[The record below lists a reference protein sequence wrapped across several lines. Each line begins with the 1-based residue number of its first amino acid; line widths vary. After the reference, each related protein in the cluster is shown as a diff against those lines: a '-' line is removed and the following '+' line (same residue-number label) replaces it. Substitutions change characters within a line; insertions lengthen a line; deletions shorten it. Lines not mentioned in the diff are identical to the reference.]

1 MSELIKNDI
10 NNRMDSTISSLKT
23 EMNGI
28 RAGRASPSMLDTI
41 KVDVYGSKMPINQIG
56 NITTPEPR
64 LINIEIWDKGNV
76 SLVEKAIR
84 ESDLGINPTIEGT
97 LIRLPLPQL
106 TEERKLEYI
115 KLAKKIGESSKVAI
129 RNLRRDGI
137 EQFKKM
143 EKNKEVGEDESKKL
157 QSDIEEIT
165 STHVKLIESIVSEKE
180 VDLSKVQIDVIF
192 FKKN

>member
-1 MSELIKNDI
+1 MSELIKKDI

-84 ESDLGINPTIEGT
+84 ESDLGINPNIEGT

-115 KLAKKIGESSKVAI
+115 KLAKKIGESSKIAI

-143 EKNKEVGEDESKKL
+143 EKDKEIGEDESKKL

-165 STHVKLIESIVSEKE
+165 STHAKLIESIIAEKE
-180 VDLSKVQIDVIF
+180 VDLSKV
-192 FKKN
+192 

>member
-64 LINIEIWDKGNV
+64 LINIEIWDNNNV

-115 KLAKKIGESSKVAI
+115 KLAKKIGES
-129 RNLRRDGI
+129 
-137 EQFKKM
+137 
-143 EKNKEVGEDESKKL
+143 
-157 QSDIEEIT
+157 
-165 STHVKLIESIVSEKE
+165 
-180 VDLSKVQIDVIF
+180 
-192 FKKN
+192 

>member
-1 MSELIKNDI
+1 MSDLIKNDI
-10 NNRMDSTISSLKT
+10 SNRMDSSILSLKM
-23 EMNGI
+23 EMSGI

-64 LINIEIWDKGNV
+64 LINIDIWDQGNV
-76 SLVEKAIR
+76 SAVEKAIR
-84 ESDLGINPTIEGT
+84 ESDLGINPSIEGT

-115 KLAKKIGESSKVAI
+115 KLAKKIGEASKVAI
-129 RNLRRDGI
+129 RNIRRDGI
-137 EQFKKM
+137 EQFKKL
-143 EKNKEVGEDESKKL
+143 EKDKEIGEDESKKL

-165 STHVKLIESIVSEKE
+165 SIHVKLIDSIVSDKE
-180 VDLSKVQIDVIF
+180 VDLSKV
-192 FKKN
+192 

>member
-10 NNRMDSTISSLKT
+10 NNRMDSTISSLKN

-28 RAGRASPSMLDTI
+28 IAGRASPSMLDTI

-115 KLAKKIGESSKVAI
+115 KLAKKIGESSKIAI

-143 EKNKEVGEDESKKL
+143 EKDKNIGEDESKKL

-165 STHVKLIESIVSEKE
+165 STHIKLIESIISEKE
-180 VDLSKVQIDVIF
+180 VDLSKV
-192 FKKN
+192 

>member
-1 MSELIKNDI
+1 MSDLIKNDI
-10 NNRMDSTISSLKT
+10 STRMDSSISSLKT
-23 EMNGI
+23 EMSGI

-64 LINIEIWDKGNV
+64 LINIEIWDQGNV
-76 SLVEKAIR
+76 NAVEKAIR
-84 ESDLGINPTIEGT
+84 ESDLGINPSIEGT

-115 KLAKKIGESSKVAI
+115 KLAKKIGEASKVAI
-129 RNLRRDGI
+129 RNIRRDGI
-137 EQFKKM
+137 EQFKKL
-143 EKNKEVGEDESKKL
+143 EKDKEIGEDDSKKQ

-165 STHVKLIESIVSEKE
+165 VTHIKLIDSIVSDKE
-180 VDLSKVQIDVIF
+180 VDLSKV
-192 FKKN
+192 

>member
-10 NNRMDSTISSLKT
+10 SNRMDATISSLKT

-41 KVDVYGSKMPINQIG
+41 KVDVYGSKMPIKQIG

-76 SLVEKAIR
+76 GLVEKAIR

-180 VDLSKVQIDVIF
+180 VDLSKV
-192 FKKN
+192 

>member
-1 MSELIKNDI
+1 MSDLIKNDI
-10 NNRMDSTISSLKT
+10 SNRMDSSISSLKM
-23 EMNGI
+23 EMSGI

-64 LINIEIWDKGNV
+64 LINIDIWDQGNV
-76 SLVEKAIR
+76 NAVEKAIR
-84 ESDLGINPTIEGT
+84 ESDLGINPSIEGT

-115 KLAKKIGESSKVAI
+115 KLAKKIGEASKVAI
-129 RNLRRDGI
+129 RNIRRDGM
-137 EQFKKM
+137 EQFKKL
-143 EKNKEVGEDESKKL
+143 EKDKEIGEDESKKL

-165 STHVKLIESIVSEKE
+165 SMHVKLIDSIV
-180 VDLSKVQIDVIF
+180 LLT
-192 FKKN
+192 

>member
-1 MSELIKNDI
+1 MSDLIKNDI
-10 NNRMDSTISSLKT
+10 SNRMDSSISSLKM
-23 EMNGI
+23 EMSGI

-64 LINIEIWDKGNV
+64 LINIDIWDQGNV
-76 SLVEKAIR
+76 SAVEKAIR
-84 ESDLGINPTIEGT
+84 ESDLGINPSIEGT

-115 KLAKKIGESSKVAI
+115 KLAKKIGEASKVAI
-129 RNLRRDGI
+129 RNIRRDGI
-137 EQFKKM
+137 EQFKKL
-143 EKNKEVGEDESKKL
+143 EKDKEIGEDESKKL

-165 STHVKLIESIVSEKE
+165 SIM
-180 VDLSKVQIDVIF
+180 
-192 FKKN
+192 

>member
-1 MSELIKNDI
+1 MSDLIKNDI
-10 NNRMDSTISSLKT
+10 SNRMDSSISSLKM
-23 EMNGI
+23 EMSGI

-64 LINIEIWDKGNV
+64 LINIDIWDQGNV
-76 SLVEKAIR
+76 NAVEKAIR
-84 ESDLGINPTIEGT
+84 ESDLGINPSIEGT

-115 KLAKKIGESSKVAI
+115 KLAKKIGEASKVAI
-129 RNLRRDGI
+129 RNIRRDGI
-137 EQFKKM
+137 EQFKKL
-143 EKNKEVGEDESKKL
+143 EKDKEIGEDDSKKL

-165 STHVKLIESIVSEKE
+165 SIHVNLIDSIVSDKE
-180 VDLSKVQIDVIF
+180 VDLSKV
-192 FKKN
+192 

>member
-1 MSELIKNDI
+1 
-10 NNRMDSTISSLKT
+10 MDSSISSLKT
-23 EMNGI
+23 EMSGI

-64 LINIEIWDKGNV
+64 LINIEIWDQGNV
-76 SLVEKAIR
+76 NAVEKAIR
-84 ESDLGINPTIEGT
+84 ESDLGINPSIEGT

-115 KLAKKIGESSKVAI
+115 KLAKKIGEASKVAI
-129 RNLRRDGI
+129 RNIRRDGI
-137 EQFKKM
+137 EQFKKL
-143 EKNKEVGEDESKKL
+143 EKDKEIGEDDSKKL

-165 STHVKLIESIVSEKE
+165 STHVKFIDSIVSEKE
-180 VDLSKVQIDVIF
+180 VDLSKV
-192 FKKN
+192 

>member
-1 MSELIKNDI
+1 MSELIKDNI
-10 NNRMDSTISSLKT
+10 NSRMDSTISSLKT
-23 EMNGI
+23 EINGI
-28 RAGRASPSMLDTI
+28 RSGRASPSMLDTI

-84 ESDLGINPTIEGT
+84 ESDLGINPTIDGT

-115 KLAKKIGESSKVAI
+115 KLAKKIGESSKIAI

-143 EKNKEVGEDESKKL
+143 EKDKEIGEDESKKL

-165 STHVKLIESIVSEKE
+165 STHIKLIESFVSEKE
-180 VDLSKVQIDVIF
+180 VDLSKV
-192 FKKN
+192 

>member
-10 NNRMDSTISSLKT
+10 NNRMDTTISSLKT

-84 ESDLGINPTIEGT
+84 ESDLGINPNIEGT

-115 KLAKKIGESSKVAI
+115 KLAKKIGESSKIAI

-143 EKNKEVGEDESKKL
+143 EKDKDIGEDESKKL

-165 STHVKLIESIVSEKE
+165 STHIKLIESIVSEKE
-180 VDLSKVQIDVIF
+180 VDLSKV
-192 FKKN
+192 

>member
-115 KLAKKIGESSKVAI
+115 
-129 RNLRRDGI
+129 N
-137 EQFKKM
+137 
-143 EKNKEVGEDESKKL
+143 
-157 QSDIEEIT
+157 
-165 STHVKLIESIVSEKE
+165 
-180 VDLSKVQIDVIF
+180 
-192 FKKN
+192 

>member
-10 NNRMDSTISSLKT
+10 NSRMDSTISSLKT

-115 KLAKKIGESSKVAI
+115 KLAKKIGESSKIAI

-143 EKNKEVGEDESKKL
+143 EKDKDIGEDESKKL

-165 STHVKLIESIVSEKE
+165 STHIKLIESIVSEKE
-180 VDLSKVQIDVIF
+180 VDLSKV
-192 FKKN
+192 

>member
-10 NNRMDSTISSLKT
+10 SNRMDSTISSLKT

-115 KLAKKIGESSKVAI
+115 KLAKKIGESSKIAI

-143 EKNKEVGEDESKKL
+143 EKDKNIGEDESKKL

-165 STHVKLIESIVSEKE
+165 STHIKLIESIVSEKE
-180 VDLSKVQIDVIF
+180 VDLSKV
-192 FKKN
+192 

>member
-1 MSELIKNDI
+1 
-10 NNRMDSTISSLKT
+10 MDSSISSLKM
-23 EMNGI
+23 EMSGI

-64 LINIEIWDKGNV
+64 LINIDIWDQGNV
-76 SLVEKAIR
+76 NAVEKAIR
-84 ESDLGINPTIEGT
+84 ESDLGINPSIEGT

-115 KLAKKIGESSKVAI
+115 KLAKKIGEASKVAI
-129 RNLRRDGI
+129 RNIRRDGI
-137 EQFKKM
+137 EQFKKL
-143 EKNKEVGEDESKKL
+143 EKDKEIGEDESKKL

-165 STHVKLIESIVSEKE
+165 SMHVKLIDSIVSDKE
-180 VDLSKVQIDVIF
+180 VDLSKV
-192 FKKN
+192 

>member
-1 MSELIKNDI
+1 MSDLIKNDI
-10 NNRMDSTISSLKT
+10 NNRMDSSISSLKM
-23 EMNGI
+23 EMSGI

-64 LINIEIWDKGNV
+64 LINIDIWDQGNV
-76 SLVEKAIR
+76 SAVEKAIR
-84 ESDLGINPTIEGT
+84 ESDLGINPSIEGT

-115 KLAKKIGESSKVAI
+115 KLAKKIGEASKVAI
-129 RNLRRDGI
+129 RNIRRDGI
-137 EQFKKM
+137 EQFKKL
-143 EKNKEVGEDESKKL
+143 EKDKEIGEDESKKL

-165 STHVKLIESIVSEKE
+165 STHVKLIDSIVSDKE
-180 VDLSKVQIDVIF
+180 VDLSKV
-192 FKKN
+192 

>member
-64 LINIEIWDKGNV
+64 LINIEIWDKANV

-115 KLAKKIGESSKVAI
+115 KLAKKIGESSKIAI

-143 EKNKEVGEDESKKL
+143 EKDKEIGEDESKKL

-165 STHVKLIESIVSEKE
+165 STHIKLIESFVSEKE
-180 VDLSKVQIDVIF
+180 VDLSKV
-192 FKKN
+192 

>member
-10 NNRMDSTISSLKT
+10 NNRMGSTISNLKT

-28 RAGRASPSMLDTI
+28 RAGRASPSMLETI

-115 KLAKKIGESSKVAI
+115 KLAKKIGESCKVAI

-137 EQFKKM
+137 EKFKKM
-143 EKNKEVGEDESKKL
+143 EKDKEIGEDESKKL

-180 VDLSKVQIDVIF
+180 VDLSKV
-192 FKKN
+192 

>member
-115 KLAKKIGESSKVAI
+115 KLAKKIGESSKIAI

-143 EKNKEVGEDESKKL
+143 EKDKEIGEDESKKL

-165 STHVKLIESIVSEKE
+165 STHAKLIESIIAEKE
-180 VDLSKVQIDVIF
+180 VDLSKV
-192 FKKN
+192 

>member
-1 MSELIKNDI
+1 MSDLIKNDI
-10 NNRMDSTISSLKT
+10 RTRMDSSISSLKT
-23 EMNGI
+23 EMSGI

-64 LINIEIWDKGNV
+64 LINIEIWDQGNV
-76 SLVEKAIR
+76 NAVEKAIR
-84 ESDLGINPTIEGT
+84 ESDLGINPSIEGT

-115 KLAKKIGESSKVAI
+115 KLAKKIGEASKVAI
-129 RNLRRDGI
+129 RNIRRDGI
-137 EQFKKM
+137 EQFKKL
-143 EKNKEVGEDESKKL
+143 EKDKAIGEDDSKKL

-165 STHVKLIESIVSEKE
+165 STHVKLIDSIVSEKE
-180 VDLSKVQIDVIF
+180 VDLSKV
-192 FKKN
+192 

>member
-10 NNRMDSTISSLKT
+10 SNRMDSTVSSLKT

-84 ESDLGINPTIEGT
+84 ESDLGISPTIEGT

-143 EKNKEVGEDESKKL
+143 EKDKEIGEDESKKL
-157 QSDIEEIT
+157 QSDIEGIT
-165 STHVKLIESIVSEKE
+165 STHIKLIESIVFEKE
-180 VDLSKVQIDVIF
+180 VDLSKV
-192 FKKN
+192 

>member
-10 NNRMDSTISSLKT
+10 NNRMDSTISSLKN

-41 KVDVYGSKMPINQIG
+41 KVDVYGSKMPINQVG

-84 ESDLGINPTIEGT
+84 ESDLGINPTIDGT

-106 TEERKLEYI
+106 TEERKLEYV

-137 EQFKKM
+137 ERFKKM
-143 EKNKEVGEDESKKL
+143 EKDKEIGEDESKKL

-165 STHVKLIESIVSEKE
+165 STHIKLIESIVSEKE
-180 VDLSKVQIDVIF
+180 VDLSKV
-192 FKKN
+192 

>member
-1 MSELIKNDI
+1 MSELIKNNI

-76 SLVEKAIR
+76 SLIEKAIR
-84 ESDLGINPTIEGT
+84 ESDLGISPTIEGT

-143 EKNKEVGEDESKKL
+143 EKDKEIGEDESKKL
-157 QSDIEEIT
+157 QSDIEGIT
-165 STHVKLIESIVSEKE
+165 STHIKLIESIVFDKE
-180 VDLSKVQIDVIF
+180 VDLSKV
-192 FKKN
+192 